1 MILLGRHSIARAVDA
16 SFIEIEDFRN
26 DKDYFDYLKH
36 TDRYSS
42 LSIKPDGH
50 LLKVPEERSLNA
62 LVVDDSA
69 ICRNACG
76 AMLEELG
83 YRVNYSSTG
92 REAIDRIFR
101 GCSDTGGVNSYD
113 VLLIAD
119 SMAAMDGTDTVRAL
133 RLNGYAGTIVGLT
146 YNMLDRPSKH
156 FRYVIQFHSSVSKSS
171 ALAI

>member
-1 MILLGRHSIARAVDA
+1 MLLIIPGRHSIARAVDA

-26 DKDYFDYLKH
+26 DKNYFDYLKH
-36 TDRYSS
+36 ADRYSS
-42 LSIKPDGH
+42 LLIKPSGH
-50 LLKVPEERSLNA
+50 VLITPEQRSLNA

-83 YRVNYSSTG
+83 YRVSYSSTG

-119 SMAAMDGTDTVRAL
+119 STAVMDGTDTVRAL

-146 YNMLDRPSKH
+146 YNMLDRPSKL
-156 FRYVIQFHSSVSKSS
+156 FRYDIPMYSIDSS
-171 ALAI
+171 AVR